1 MEAILKEGLAQLG
14 LDTGS
19 IPALTEFSRRLLEK
33 NQVMNLTAITEPADV
48 ARLHL
53 LDCACLLTAA
63 DFRGKQVVDVGTG
76 AGFPGMPLR
85 LLEPDFDLTL
95 LDSLGKRIDFLQET
109 VDAMGL
115 QRVRCVHA
123 RAEEFARQHREQ
135 FDIAASRAVAQLN
148 VLCELALP
156 LVKVGGQF
164 LAMKSVDTDDEIQ
177 RARSAIAQLGGQN
190 WKNLGLHHSRNGGS
204 PPGGHHP
211 EGASHP
217 GSLSPALRPHQKSAV
232 GLSPQL
238 YTRYLDMGKIIAVVS
253 GKGGTGKTSFTAN
266 VGLALAALGKNTLC
280 LDCDITLR
288 NLDLALGLT
297 DKALMDF
304 SDVIAGRCSL
314 SDATAVHPK
323 YPGLHLLTA
332 PLSPGGQ
339 LDVTDEQMRQLLDQV
354 RQEYDY
360 CLIDAPAGLG
370 QGFRL
375 ATGCADCVV
384 VITTTDASAL
394 RDAQHT
400 VMLLDKRFTTEN
412 LFLVVG
418 RVQKKL
424 LRALHSTI
432 DDAMDAAGLPLLG
445 VVPEDGDVPYALNRG
460 IPLRDINYY
469 AARAYENIARRITG
483 HQVPLMRI

>member
-1 MEAILKEGLAQLG
+1 
-14 LDTGS
+14 
-19 IPALTEFSRRLLEK
+19 
-33 NQVMNLTAITEPADV
+33 
-48 ARLHL
+48 
-53 LDCACLLTAA
+53 
-63 DFRGKQVVDVGTG
+63 
-76 AGFPGMPLR
+76 
-85 LLEPDFDLTL
+85 
-95 LDSLGKRIDFLQET
+95 
-109 VDAMGL
+109 
-115 QRVRCVHA
+115 
-123 RAEEFARQHREQ
+123 
-135 FDIAASRAVAQLN
+135 
-148 VLCELALP
+148 
-156 LVKVGGQF
+156 
-164 LAMKSVDTDDEIQ
+164 
-177 RARSAIAQLGGQN
+177 
-190 WKNLGLHHSRNGGS
+190 
-204 PPGGHHP
+204 
-211 EGASHP
+211 
-217 GSLSPALRPHQKSAV
+217 
-232 GLSPQL
+232 
-238 YTRYLDMGKIIAVVS
+238 MGKIIAVVS

-266 VGLALAALGKNTLC
+266 VGLALAVLGKKTLC

-304 SDVIAGRCSL
+304 SDVIAGRCPL
-314 SDATAVHPK
+314 SDAAAVHPK

-332 PLSPGGQ
+332 PLYPGGLQ
-339 LDVTDEQMRQLLDQV
+339 DVTDEQMRQLLDQV

-400 VMLLDKRFTTEN
+400 VMLLDKRFTEGH

-445 VVPEDGDVPYALNRG
+445 VIPEDEDVPYALNRG
-460 IPLRDINYY
+460 IPLRDMNYY

-483 HQVPLMRI
+483 QQVPLMRF